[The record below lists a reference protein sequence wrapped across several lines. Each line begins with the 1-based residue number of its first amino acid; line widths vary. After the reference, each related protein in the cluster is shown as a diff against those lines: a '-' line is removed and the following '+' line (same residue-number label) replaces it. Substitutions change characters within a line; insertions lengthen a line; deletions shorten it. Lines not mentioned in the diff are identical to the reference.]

1 MSGNIF
7 GEIFKVATFG
17 ESHGAG
23 LGCII
28 DGCPAGISVDEKFLQ
43 HEMER
48 RKPGAKSAAVT
59 ARKEDDL
66 AEILSG
72 VFEGKTTGTPIAILI
87 RNSNQ
92 HSSDYE
98 NIKNKFRPGHA
109 DFTYY
114 KKYGIRDY
122 RGGGRSS
129 GRETCARVAAGA
141 FAKMF
146 LKSLGIQIFA
156 YTK

>member
-98 NIKNKFRPGHA
+98 NINKIDEFILSNE
-109 DFTYY
+109 
-114 KKYGIRDY
+114 KKGKSVYILDAAAAMYMIPLNKYNKDY
-122 RGGGRSS
+122 DMLMQGNFGSKRR
-129 GRETCARVAAGA
+129 RWHN
-141 FAKMF
+141 
-146 LKSLGIQIFA
+146 
-156 YTK
+156 

>member
-48 RKPGAKSAAVT
+48 RKPHFRDRRLQGQF
-59 ARKEDDL
+59 R
-66 AEILSG
+66 
-72 VFEGKTTGTPIAILI
+72 
-87 RNSNQ
+87 RNG
-92 HSSDYE
+92 E
-98 NIKNKFRPGHA
+98 
-109 DFTYY
+109 
-114 KKYGIRDY
+114 KKHCY
-122 RGGGRSS
+122 S
-129 GRETCARVAAGA
+129 
-141 FAKMF
+141 
-146 LKSLGIQIFA
+146 
-156 YTK
+156 

>member
-98 NIKNKFRPGHA
+98 NIKIG
-109 DFTYY
+109 
-114 KKYGIRDY
+114 
-122 RGGGRSS
+122 
-129 GRETCARVAAGA
+129 
-141 FAKMF
+141 
-146 LKSLGIQIFA
+146 LGMRILHIIKNTA
-156 YTK
+156 